1 MPDVCREL
9 CTGANRDYGTLPCVD
24 GNLTPLDGCNEK
36 CEVEKGW
43 ECTQGWPSSA
53 DGCYEVCGDSWDMQQ
68 FECEDGNVNYL
79 QLGNNNDGYV
89 IYFNVYSH

>member
-1 MPDVCREL
+1 
-9 CTGANRDYGTLPCVD
+9 
-24 GNLTPLDGCNEK
+24 
-36 CEVEKGW
+36 
-43 ECTQGWPSSA
+43 
-53 DGCYEVCGDSWDMQQ
+53 MQQ